1 MAALQTHP
9 QMHPGATDLQTILAT
24 LRRWLH
30 LPNLVHVPTFHFRAP
45 SFALILPFS
54 AQTNANHHGSSSRPH
69 TSFCAL
75 FLNHTSTKLT
85 RRGEVADDSPS
96 ITQPL
101 GNPILLQLP
110 VKRRL

>member
-9 QMHPGATDLQTILAT
+9 QMHPGATDLQTIFAT

-30 LPNLVHVPTFHFRAP
+30 LPNLVHVRTFHFRAP

-54 AQTNANHHGSSSRPH
+54 ANHNGSSSRPH

-75 FLNHTSTKLT
+75 SLNHTSTKLA

-110 VKRRL
+110 VKRRLTNP